1 MDTKLIIFVVFV
13 FIAAFFAIEGF
24 YYWFTARYGAQ
35 ATQLKRRLDS
45 ISNNRDTQHLLYQ
58 GILKN
63 RYADQA
69 SPLNQFLAKFKII
82 NKLDDLMMQSGQL
95 WTFKKFFQMS
105 ASAGVLGAF
114 LGLVSGLSFIFILC
128 LALIAAAIPLTY
140 LVIKK
145 NKRLKKFEE
154 QLPEALDS
162 ICRSLKA
169 GHAFNSAFNMV
180 GEEFPEPIA
189 SEFRITLEENKLGVS
204 ISDAMQNLA
213 KRVPLTDLRFFVIAV
228 LIQRETGGNLSE
240 ILSNISKVIRQRFT
254 LGRQIGVLTSEGR
267 LSAKI
272 LGIMPLVMLGL
283 MSALNPKYATYMFYT
298 PTGQYW
304 LKVSFGMML
313 IGILWMR
320 SIIKIKM

>member
-1 MDTKLIIFVVFV
+1 MDTKLIIFIVFV
-13 FIAAFFAIEGF
+13 FIAAFFAFESV
-24 YYWFTARYGAQ
+24 YYWITARFGSEASS
-35 ATQLKRRLDS
+35 LKRRLAN
-45 ISNNRDTQHLLYQ
+45 ISDNKNDKSAHYQ

-69 SPLNQFLAKFKII
+69 NPLNQFLAKFQII
-82 NKLDDLMMQSGQL
+82 NKLDNLMMQSGEL
-95 WTFKKFFQMS
+95 WTFKKFFQMM
-105 ASAGVLGAF
+105 ALAATLAMFVGFIAK
-114 LGLVSGLSFIFILC
+114 LSFILILLFC
-128 LALIAAAIPLTY
+128 LASAFMPLVY
-140 LVIKK
+140 LTFKK
-145 NKRLKKFEE
+145 NKRLAKFEE

-169 GHAFNSAFNMV
+169 GHAFNSAFNLV

-204 ISDAMQNLA
+204 IGDAMQNLA
-213 KRVPLTDLRFFVIAV
+213 KRVPITDLHFFVIAV
-228 LIQRETGGNLSE
+228 LIQRETGGNLGE
-240 ILSNISKVIRQRFT
+240 ILTSISQVIRQRFT
-254 LGRQIGVLTSEGR
+254 LTRQIGVLTSEAI

-272 LGIMPLVMLGL
+272 LGIMPIIMLGL
-283 MSALNPKYATYMFYT
+283 MSAMNPKYATYMFYT

-313 IGILWMR
+313 IGMLWMR